1 MCSTEAWVACGPT
14 MRIIYHGNGNL
25 IPSFLCTGSTHCR
38 YHKSITAPFPAKFN
52 TQFGVQHLTI
62 VSKLAETDL
71 LPHVVEQLYIQ
82 QYNGYKYE
90 LWTQEELDLH
100 TAQSLISELFLS
112 RLLNLPDPMSLPSVK
127 LGY

>member
-1 MCSTEAWVACGPT
+1 M
-14 MRIIYHGNGNL
+14 
-25 IPSFLCTGSTHCR
+25 
-38 YHKSITAPFPAKFN
+38 
-52 TQFGVQHLTI
+52 TI

-71 LPHVVEQLYIQ
+71 LPQVVEQLYIQ

-90 LWTQEELDLH
+90 LWTQRELDLH
-100 TAQSLISELFLS
+100 TAQSLISELFLG